1 MNPRQKKKKGDSVSK
16 KEKKAGSEPHRMC
29 PFHNLKSSRA
39 EGPAISMRWERRESR
54 YQRRPAG
61 CSLEKRVSW
70 AVLWILKWKVLGTRS
85 CPTLCSSMDYSPP
98 GSSVYEILQAIILE
112 WVAMPFTRGSSQP
125 RDWTW
130 VSHIAGRFFTI
141 WANMKDNA
149 NIRFME
155 II

>member
-1 MNPRQKKKKGDSVSK
+1 MDFAVGMIEIVDRN
-16 KEKKAGSEPHRMC
+16 EK
-29 PFHNLKSSRA
+29 
-39 EGPAISMRWERRESR
+39 
-54 YQRRPAG
+54 
-61 CSLEKRVSW
+61 
-70 AVLWILKWKVLGTRS
+70 
-85 CPTLCSSMDYSPP
+85 
-98 GSSVYEILQAIILE
+98 ILE